1 MNATV
6 KIEVTSK
13 GAYDKY
19 AKEQSLEN
27 LANSAIFQNPQL
39 LEDYIEMLDDDSN
52 MPKQNVLAVVK
63 KRKERQ
69 ARIAQIKAQGQLM
82 QQQAQQF
89 MAQQHQMAMANFMGA
104 NTEGAEQQASA
115 I

>member
-1 MNATV
+1 
-6 KIEVTSK
+6 
-13 GAYDKY
+13 
-19 AKEQSLEN
+19 
-27 LANSAIFQNPQL
+27 
-39 LEDYIEMLDDDSN
+39 MLDDDSN

-89 MAQQHQMAMANFMGA
+89 LAQQQQSAEANIMGMALEDSG
-104 NTEGAEQQASA
+104 QATPS